1 MAKSKILL
9 TRRLH
14 DFALRQMRQK
24 YRLHVHS
31 GSIPMPKKLLKSAI
45 KDAVGL
51 VCFPYDRID
60 ADVIDAAKDLKVIS
74 TYSVGY
80 DHIDLQ
86 AAKKRRI
93 KVGYTPD
100 VLTDATADLTV
111 ALVLDVLRRLSE
123 GDRLIR
129 AGKWGVIFGADDYVG
144 VDMNEKTLGILG
156 MGRIGMAV
164 ARRVRPFGMKVIYHS
179 RTRLGVKMEQKIGL
193 RYASFYQVIRKSD
206 VLSIHVPYSKQ
217 THQMINKDVLRRMK
231 RTAFLV
237 NTSRGKVIKESD
249 LVWALRSGRIAG
261 AALDVFESEPI
272 SNMHPLAKMENV
284 VLAPH
289 IGSSTAETRKKMA
302 EIAVQNLLL
311 GLCGKKMVYSV
322 DVQSS

>member
-1 MAKSKILL
+1 MAKPKILL

-24 YRLHVHS
+24 YNLHVHS
-31 GSIPMPKKLLKSAI
+31 GSMPMPKRLLKSAI
-45 KDAVGL
+45 RNAVGL
-51 VCFPYDRID
+51 VCFPYDKID
-60 ADVIDAAKDLKVIS
+60 ADIIDAAKDLKVIS

-86 AAKKRRI
+86 AAKRRAI

-111 ALVLDVLRRLSE
+111 ALMLDLSRRLSE

-129 AGKWGVIFGADDYVG
+129 AGRWNVIFGADDYVG
-144 VDMNEKTLGILG
+144 VDIKEKTLGILG

-164 ARRVRPFGMKVIYHS
+164 ARRARPFGMNLIYHS
-179 RTRLGVKMEQKIGL
+179 RTRLGAKMEHNMGL
-193 RYASFYQVIRKSD
+193 RYASFDQVIRKSD

-217 THQMINKDVLRRMK
+217 THQMINKDVFRKMK
-231 RTAFLV
+231 KTAFLV
-237 NTSRGKVIKESD
+237 NTSRGKVIRESD
-249 LVWALRSGRIAG
+249 LVWALRSCRIAG

-272 SNMHPLAKMENV
+272 SNTHPLAKMENV

-289 IGSSTAETRKKMA
+289 IGSSTAETRKKMT
-302 EIAVQNLLL
+302 EIAVQNLML